1 MPYVGSSLVEK
12 SGEVAK
18 DKGAD
23 WDVGHDNV
31 VVDAKVLGPEQVR
44 SRGDSKRRDGAGAD
58 AYGGGGNVEDEL
70 GGVDE
75 EEEGC
80 CHWSH

>member
-1 MPYVGSSLVEK
+1 M
-12 SGEVAK
+12 
-18 DKGAD
+18 
-23 WDVGHDNV
+23 
-31 VVDAKVLGPEQVR
+31 VDAKVLGPEQVR
-44 SRGDSKRRDGAGAD
+44 SRGDGKRGDGTGAD

-75 EEEGC
+75 EEEGS